1 MTTTQPALTRTERA
15 GAWLTVHAGTNPFL
29 QSLLRQFERYGT
41 LSERQLE
48 AVERNIERGS
58 RPVNPNPVTE
68 IGVYVDADGAIFRVK
83 RSRQNGALYAMR
95 FFPQAHT
102 RASRFVYA
110 RGAIARLTAD
120 QRITLEK
127 AQEIGIQFGIC
138 CVCGATLTAEQSVAS
153 GIGPV
158 CASRI

>member
-1 MTTTQPALTRTERA
+1 MTITQPALTRTERA
-15 GAWLTVHAGTNPFL
+15 GAWLTVHAGTNGFL
-29 QSLLRQFERYGT
+29 LSLLSQFERHGT

-48 AVERNIERGS
+48 AVERNMERAS
-58 RPVNPNPVTE
+58 RPANPNPVTE
-68 IGVYVDADGAIFRVK
+68 IGVYVDADGAIYRVK
-83 RSRQNGALYAMR
+83 RSRQSGGLYAMR
-95 FFPQAHT
+95 FIPEGRT
-102 RASRFVYA
+102 RSARFVYA

-158 CASRI
+158 CAGRI